1 MRSINGYSDSVN
13 YLAALCVSSLT
24 EEQMF
29 ALGGPTTVNRGLLA
43 NNEIEMFSVLFFVII
58 IAYIAVIFAL
68 NFFLQ
73 YFA

>member
-1 MRSINGYSDSVN
+1 MRSINGYSDSAN

-29 ALGGPTTVNRGLLA
+29 ALRGPTTVNRGLLA
-43 NNEIEMFSVLFFVII
+43 NNEIEMFSVLFFVIT